1 MSSARAHQSALISL
15 ALCVLAI
22 TSCRTGY
29 EPVASESTPTDIVVS
44 TTPPFQTK
52 EPQRYSATRTITTFT
67 NNGDS
72 ITTKTLIARDGPMR
86 REEQNGIVYL
96 DLAEGRFVLLPEQ
109 KIYAAATDEDRPA
122 TLEEGEENSPDR
134 LLHADPIS
142 TTYQPLGSET
152 VGGRSAT
159 KYRIVVNNSRPENV
173 SLNETLMWIDD
184 TLNMPIKSETKS
196 PDGTRTVMELSG
208 VALDADKQLFQIPAG
223 FEKIAFSALQKQ
235 LRAARLNPSVQ

>member
-1 MSSARAHQSALISL
+1 MNQYLLTLS
-15 ALCVLAI
+15 LCVLAI
-22 TSCRTGY
+22 TSCRT
-29 EPVASESTPTDIVVS
+29 ASEPTGNENSSTGVVVS

-52 EPQRYSATRTITTFT
+52 EPERYSATRTVTTFI
-67 NNGDS
+67 NNGDTV
-72 ITTKTLIARDGPMR
+72 ITKTLIARDGPMR
-86 REEQNGIVYL
+86 REEQDGIVYL
-96 DLAEGRFVLLPEQ
+96 DLPEGRFVLLPEH
-109 KIYAAATDEDRPA
+109 KIYAAATNEDEPA
-122 TLEEGEENSPDR
+122 AGEEGEENSPDR
-134 LLHADPIS
+134 LLHTDPIS
-142 TTYQPLGSET
+142 TTYQSLGTET

-184 TLNMPIKSETKS
+184 ALNMPIKSETKS
-196 PDGTRTVMELSG
+196 PDGTRTVTELSG